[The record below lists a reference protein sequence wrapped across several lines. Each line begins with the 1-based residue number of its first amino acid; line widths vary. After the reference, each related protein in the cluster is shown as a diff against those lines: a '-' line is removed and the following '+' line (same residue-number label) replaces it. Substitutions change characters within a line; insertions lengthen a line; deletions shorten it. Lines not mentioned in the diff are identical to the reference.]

1 MTRMRHAVV
10 LLAAGQ
16 SRRLGRPKQLVRV
29 AGEALVRRAACA
41 ALATGPAQALI
52 VVGAHADE
60 VWTAVADLA
69 LTRVDC
75 TGWAAGLSA
84 SVRAGLE
91 RLDPA
96 VAAALFVLCDQPALD
111 SSHLCALVGRWSSA
125 PERAVASG
133 YAGTLGVPAI
143 VPRGWFQDLGRLSG
157 DQGARELLR
166 ARSGEVEVIEAP
178 MLAGDVDRPDDLER
192 LPFGSRTTRDQ

>member
-1 MTRMRHAVV
+1 MTRMRHAAV

-16 SRRLGRPKQLVRV
+16 SRRLGRPQQLVRV
-29 AGEALVRRAACA
+29 AGEALVRRAARA
-41 ALATGPAQALI
+41 ALATDPAQALI

-75 TGWAAGLSA
+75 TDWAAGLSA
-84 SVRAGLE
+84 SIRAGLE

-111 SSHLCALVGRWSSA
+111 SSHLCALVGRWCSA

-143 VPRGWFQDLGRLSG
+143 VPRAWFQDLGRLSG
-157 DQGARELLR
+157 DRGGRELLR

-178 MLAGDVDRPDDLER
+178 VLASDLDRPSDLER
-192 LPFGSRTTRDQ
+192 LPSGSCTSRDQ